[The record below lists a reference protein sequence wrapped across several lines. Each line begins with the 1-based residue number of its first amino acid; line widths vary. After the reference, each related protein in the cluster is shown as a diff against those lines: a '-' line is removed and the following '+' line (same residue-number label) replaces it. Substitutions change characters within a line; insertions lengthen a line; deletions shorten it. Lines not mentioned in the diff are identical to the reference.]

1 MSTEQTPRC
10 STRPLEL
17 HHAVVTT
24 KKKHMIFNYRRIIV
38 LLMVMAMEFIT
49 EYTLSP
55 KCSKTVLITA
65 FGFTAIINFLI
76 TR

>member
-1 MSTEQTPRC
+1 MSKEQTPRC
-10 STRPLEL
+10 SKRPLEL

-24 KKKHMIFNYRRIIV
+24 KKKYMMFDYRRIII
-38 LLMVMAMEFIT
+38 LINKMQFII
-49 EYTLSP
+49 EHTLSP